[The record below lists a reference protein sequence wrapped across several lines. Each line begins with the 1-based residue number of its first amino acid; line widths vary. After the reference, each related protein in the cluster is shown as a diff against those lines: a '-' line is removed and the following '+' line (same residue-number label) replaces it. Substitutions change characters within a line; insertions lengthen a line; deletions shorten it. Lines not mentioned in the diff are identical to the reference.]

1 MQFIPVMAKLKFQ
14 HYYFSLQRHI
24 DPLEII
30 LLQTVVLL
38 NIFVE
43 TVIFKKQHL
52 IEIKIFCN
60 TINVF
65 TATFDKFNTP
75 MLKKI
80 LQTPNLWI
88 VHPNE
93 SKLKQNQTVTKE
105 KQNGIKSLWIW
116 IKLRWMAIGLE
127 WLRYFWP
134 FLIFR
139 TEIFSHLIA

>member
-1 MQFIPVMAKLKFQ
+1 MQFIPVMAKLKF

-75 MLKKI
+75 MLKKGINFLQKI

-93 SKLKQNQTVTKE
+93 SKLNQNQTVTKE
-105 KQNGIKSLWIW
+105 KQNGIKSLWI
-116 IKLRWMAIGLE
+116 
-127 WLRYFWP
+127 
-134 FLIFR
+134 
-139 TEIFSHLIA
+139 